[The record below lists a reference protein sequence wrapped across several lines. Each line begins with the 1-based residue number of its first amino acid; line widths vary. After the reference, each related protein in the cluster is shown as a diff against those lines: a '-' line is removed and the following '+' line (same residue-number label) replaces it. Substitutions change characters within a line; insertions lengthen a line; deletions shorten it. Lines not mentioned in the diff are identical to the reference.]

1 MQDVNV
7 EARGCNNHHAHSP
20 GLLALPPGK
29 TENGNSSGEY
39 SYWGKFVLMVSITSC
54 VVILF
59 SSIIS
64 KTRQER
70 IQMLE
75 TKKVLEKQ
83 EARLV
88 AENSQLENEY
98 SALKNDPVRIEKEA
112 RELLGYI
119 GTDEIFYERYNFR
132 IRSTSKKEP
141 VKIVPQNKWKTF
153 LFDGPFP
160 WQFPALIILIAAA
173 YYLISYHYE
182 YRKLRRP
189 NC

>member
-7 EARGCNNHHAHSP
+7 DIHGSNNHHVPSL
-20 GLLALPPGK
+20 GLLALPPAKTICGK
-29 TENGNSSGEY
+29 LPGKG
-39 SYWGKFVLMVSITSC
+39 SYWGKFILMVSITSC

-64 KTRQER
+64 KARQER
-70 IQMLE
+70 FRMLE
-75 TKKVLEKQ
+75 TKKVLDKH
-83 EARLV
+83 V
-88 AENSQLENEY
+88 AQLEAVNSGLEKEY
-98 SALKNDPVRIEKEA
+98 SALKSDPVRIEKEA
-112 RELLGYI
+112 REILGYI
-119 GTDEIFYERYNFR
+119 GIDEVFYEKYNFR

-141 VKIVPQNKWKTF
+141 VEIVPQNKWKTF

-182 YRKLRRP
+182 YRKLRQS